1 MKKIIAISLLAI
13 VLASGLG
20 AHAGPEGENANFLTK
35 GEIRKIDP
43 DTGRVTLRHGPI
55 ENLNMPGMTMIFQA
69 VPAEQLSDLQAG
81 DKVRFRASKNNGN
94 FIVTDIEK
102 TQ

>member
-1 MKKIIAISLLAI
+1 MKKIIAVSLFAS
-13 VLASGLG
+13 VLASGFG
-20 AHAGPEGENANFLTK
+20 VHAGSEGQDANFLTE

-81 DKVRFRASKNNGN
+81 DKVRFRASKNNGS

-102 TQ
+102 AQ

>member
-1 MKKIIAISLLAI
+1 MKKIIAISLLA
-13 VLASGLG
+13 
-20 AHAGPEGENANFLTK
+20 EGENANFLTK

>member
-1 MKKIIAISLLAI
+1 MKKMIAISLFAS
-13 VLASGLG
+13 VLASGFG
-20 AHAGPEGENANFLTK
+20 VHAGTEDQNANFFTE
-35 GEIRKIDP
+35 GEIRKIDQ

-94 FIVTDIEK
+94 FIVTEIEK
-102 TQ
+102 AQ